1 MYDYISITTEDET
14 NRKLLDSPEME
25 SYRSR
30 IMEERKRLESIS
42 LALQGSIGE
51 RYLTCGRKK
60 CRCHKDP
67 AALHGPFYH
76 WTRKVDGKSVGVWLP
91 VEVSDLLKDWISE
104 DRKLHEIVSR
114 IEEITRE
121 AAEWI
126 HSEFRDARKKKK

>member
-1 MYDYISITTEDET
+1 MYNYISITTEDEAI
-14 NRKLLDSPEME
+14 RKLLDSPEMD

-30 IMEERKRLESIS
+30 IMDETKKFESIS

-67 AALHGPFYH
+67 EALHGPFYH
-76 WTRKVDGKSVGVWLP
+76 WTRKVGGKSVGTWLP
-91 VEVSDLLKDWISE
+91 IEVADFLKEWISM
-104 DRKLHEIVSR
+104 DRKLHEIVSS
-114 IEEITRE
+114 IEQITRE

-126 HSEFRDARKKKK
+126 HSEFRDARMKK